1 MAGGRSR
8 LNFETSADAGYKTVK
23 RVIGVELFLAAG
35 ITDGDG
41 KKSNRLLIRAAGDTQ
56 FYFLFPKGV
65 EEAMKPASPWLQEL
79 MEHELGSQTN
89 EPIPEDSVSVPT
101 GDPLEG

>member
-8 LNFETSADAGYKTVK
+8 LNFETSSDAGFKTVK
-23 RVIGVELFLAAG
+23 KVIPVELILAAG

-41 KKSNRLLIRAAGDTQ
+41 KKSNRLLIRAEGDTQ

-65 EEAMKPASPWLQEL
+65 EEGMKPASPWLQEL
-79 MEHELGSQTN
+79 MERELGSRSN
-89 EPIPEDSVSVPT
+89 EPIPEDLVSVPT